1 MALNTKWLIEESKKA
16 MEQSDND
23 SNMNKILMIL
33 EKIDVRQQKLEDKLS
48 KIDEMSHSLSQMCNK
63 ITEIETSISDLVKR
77 NSLIEKSVEDIGGLL
92 DTVVER
98 CTSNKKEIENMKRRN
113 TEIERQ
119 IENDNLKE
127 NFKQIEHSLLDL
139 RCRSMKNN
147 LIFSGLGFQQNENCE
162 EKLRR
167 FMHNELGIE
176 FHVELGNVH
185 RFGKPGLNG
194 AKPIVA
200 RFLYRKELE
209 AVLRN
214 TNKLKGKSFG
224 VNEQFPEEIE
234 TRRKKLYP
242 VLKKARHEG
251 KQVKLVRDKL
261 FINGKQYQS
270 TEEEQNIASEYRE
283 TLLKNN
289 QKQSGASPPVPPRP
303 FKRTRT
309 QSSDTNYEENEY
321 V

>member
-1 MALNTKWLIEESKKA
+1 MALNTKSLIEESKKA

-33 EKIDVRQQKLEDKLS
+33 ERIDMRQQKLEDKLS
-48 KIDEMSHSLSQMCNK
+48 KIDEMSDSLSQICNK
-63 ITEIETSISDLVKR
+63 ITEIETSILNLVKR

-127 NFKQIEHSLLDL
+127 NFKQIEQRLLDL
-139 RCRSMKNN
+139 
-147 LIFSGLGFQQNENCE
+147 
-162 EKLRR
+162 
-167 FMHNELGIE
+167 
-176 FHVELGNVH
+176 
-185 RFGKPGLNG
+185 
-194 AKPIVA
+194 
-200 RFLYRKELE
+200 
-209 AVLRN
+209 
-214 TNKLKGKSFG
+214 
-224 VNEQFPEEIE
+224 
-234 TRRKKLYP
+234 
-242 VLKKARHEG
+242 
-251 KQVKLVRDKL
+251 
-261 FINGKQYQS
+261 S
-270 TEEEQNIASEYRE
+270 TEEEQNIASEYRGA
-283 TLLKNN
+283 LLKNN

>member
-1 MALNTKWLIEESKKA
+1 
-16 MEQSDND
+16 
-23 SNMNKILMIL
+23 
-33 EKIDVRQQKLEDKLS
+33 
-48 KIDEMSHSLSQMCNK
+48 
-63 ITEIETSISDLVKR
+63 
-77 NSLIEKSVEDIGGLL
+77 
-92 DTVVER
+92 
-98 CTSNKKEIENMKRRN
+98 
-113 TEIERQ
+113 
-119 IENDNLKE
+119 
-127 NFKQIEHSLLDL
+127 
-139 RCRSMKNN
+139 MKNN

>member
-1 MALNTKWLIEESKKA
+1 MALNTKSLVEESKKA

-33 EKIDVRQQKLEDKLS
+33 ERIDMRQQKLEDKLS
-48 KIDEMSHSLSQMCNK
+48 KIDEMSDSLSQICNK
-63 ITEIETSISDLVKR
+63 ITDIETSILNLVKR

-194 AKPIVA
+194 TKPIVA

-242 VLKKARHEG
+242 VLKKARQEG

-270 TEEEQNIASEYRE
+270 TEEEQNIASEYRGA
-283 TLLKNN
+283 LLKNN
-289 QKQSGASPPVPPRP
+289 QKQSGASPPIPPRP